1 MCELF
6 MNAKIITIGD
16 EILIGQT
23 LNTNAA
29 FIGEKLIE
37 NGIDVNESVVI
48 GDDEDSIINEFRS
61 AFEKNK
67 LIIVTGGLGPTHD
80 DLTLDCIVKFF
91 NTELIESEE
100 VLNDI
105 KNIFEKRGRKL
116 TPSNIEQA
124 KVPKIADIIRNHN
137 GTAPGTW
144 IEKDGKI
151 FISLPGVP
159 FEMREMVTGYI
170 IPRLT
175 EEVIENK
182 NNRIIKSLLTTGIP
196 ESYLYENLGDMEEL
210 LQGNAMAFLP
220 SQFGVRLRIT
230 VTGNDAEDAENQ
242 FSRIEQ
248 QIRTKVGQYVY
259 GKENDTLE
267 AVIAN
272 LLIDRGLTIATA
284 ESCTGG
290 LITSRLTDISG
301 SSKYFERGFV
311 TYSNGAKVEHLK
323 IDEDLLS
330 KYGAVSLEVARL
342 MAEGVRAVSGT
353 DIGIAAT
360 GIMGPTGA
368 TFDKPVGL
376 VYIGFCDSTICTA
389 REFRF
394 GNDRLLNKDRTSQ
407 AALDMI
413 RRNLL
418 GIDYE
423 D

>member
-1 MCELF
+1 MK
-6 MNAKIITIGD
+6 AKIITIGD

-29 FIGEKLIE
+29 FIGEKLTKI
-37 NGIDVNESVVI
+37 GIDVSDSVVI
-48 GDDEDSIINEFRS
+48 GDNEESILNEFKD
-61 AFEKNK
+61 ALENNK

-80 DLTLDCIVKFF
+80 DLTLGCIVKLF
-91 NTELIESEE
+91 NTELVESPE

-116 TPSNIEQA
+116 THSNIEQA

-144 IEKDGKI
+144 IEREDQI

-159 FEMREMVTGYI
+159 FEMKEMVTGYI
-170 IPRLT
+170 IPRLN
-175 EEVIENK
+175 EEAFEQK
-182 NNRIIKSLLTTGIP
+182 SNRIIKSLLTTGIP
-196 ESYLYENLGDMEEL
+196 ESYLYERLGNINTL
-210 LQGNAMAFLP
+210 LKGNSMAFLP

-230 VTGNDAEDAENQ
+230 VSGESKEKAENHLT
-242 FSRIEQ
+242 RIEQ
-248 QIRTKVGQYVY
+248 QIRSKVGQYIY

-267 AVIAN
+267 EIIGN
-272 LLIDRGLTIATA
+272 LLKDRGLTIAVA

-290 LITSRLTDISG
+290 LISSRLTNVSG

-323 IDEDLLS
+323 IDEDLLI

-342 MAEGVRAVSGT
+342 MAEGVKAVSGT
-353 DIGIAAT
+353 DIGISAT

-368 TFDKPVGL
+368 TFDKPIGL
-376 VYIGFCDSTICTA
+376 VYIGICDSKICTA
-389 REFRF
+389 KEFRF
-394 GNDRLLNKDRTSQ
+394 GEDRLLNKDRTSQ
-407 AALDMI
+407 AALDML

-418 GIDYE
+418 GIEYE

>member
-1 MCELF
+1 MK
-6 MNAKIITIGD
+6 AKIITIGD

-29 FIGEKLIE
+29 FIGEKLVE
-37 NGIDVNESVVI
+37 NGIDVSESVVI
-48 GDDEDSIINEFRS
+48 GDNEESILKEFKN
-61 AFEKNK
+61 AFEENE

-159 FEMREMVTGYI
+159 FEMKEMMTGYI
-170 IPRLT
+170 IPRLS
-175 EEVIENK
+175 EKLSAVK
-182 NNRIIKSLLTTGIP
+182 NRRIIKSLLTTGIP
-196 ESYLYENLGDMEEL
+196 ESYLYERLGDLEEL
-210 LQGNAMAFLP
+210 LQGNALAFLP

-230 VTGNDAEDAENQ
+230 VVGEDADDAENQ
-242 FSRIEQ
+242 LTRIEQ
-248 QIRTKVGQYVY
+248 QIRAKVGQYIY
-259 GKENDTLE
+259 GTENDTLE
-267 AVIAN
+267 EVVAR
-272 LLIDRGLTIATA
+272 LLIDRGLTIAVA

-290 LITSRLTDISG
+290 LISNRLTNVSG
-301 SSKYFERGFV
+301 SSKYYERGFI
-311 TYSNGAKVEHLK
+311 TYSNGSKVEHLK
-323 IDEDLLS
+323 IDEDLLI

-342 MAEGVRAVSGT
+342 MAEGVKAVSGT

-360 GIMGPTGA
+360 GIMGPTGS

-376 VYIGFCDSTICTA
+376 VYIGFCDSKICTA

-394 GNDRLLNKDRTSQ
+394 GDDRLLNKDRTSQ

-418 GIDYE
+418 GIEYE

>member
-1 MCELF
+1 MK
-6 MNAKIITIGD
+6 AKIITIGD

-29 FIGEKLIE
+29 FIGEKLIK
-37 NGIDVNESVVI
+37 NGIDVSESVVI
-48 GDDEDSIINEFRS
+48 GDDEESIINEFRN
-61 AFEKNK
+61 AFEKSE

-105 KNIFEKRGRKL
+105 KNVFEKRGRKL
-116 TPSNIEQA
+116 TPSNIGQA
-124 KVPKIADIIRNHN
+124 KVPKIADIIRNYN

-151 FISLPGVP
+151 FISMPGVP
-159 FEMREMVTGYI
+159 FEMQEMITGYI

-175 EEVIENK
+175 EEVIENN

-230 VTGNDAEDAENQ
+230 VTGSDAEDAENQ
-242 FSRIEQ
+242 FTRIEQ
-248 QIRTKVGQYVY
+248 QIRAKAGQYIY

-267 AVIAN
+267 GVLAD
-272 LLIDRGLTIATA
+272 LLIDRGLTIAVA

-290 LITSRLTDISG
+290 LISSRLTDISG
-301 SSKYFERGFV
+301 SSKYFERGFI

-323 IDEDLLS
+323 IDEDLLI
-330 KYGAVSLEVARL
+330 KYGAVSLETARL

-368 TFDKPVGL
+368 TFNKPVGL
-376 VYIGFCDSTICTA
+376 AYIGFCDSKICTA
-389 REFRF
+389 KEFRF
-394 GNDRLLNKDRTSQ
+394 GDDRLLNKDRTSQ